1 MKTRHSFF
9 ANSLAVMFAL
19 VSLVTAVAAA
29 GWFGYQAF
37 AARRVSQE
45 TDRLAE
51 ILALG
56 PTAVAA

>member
-1 MKTRHSFF
+1 MKRRSVV
-9 ANSLAVMFAL
+9 LIWAL
-19 VSLVTAVAAA
+19 IVTAVAAA